1 MTTPFSPVPR
11 PPAQFRAVV
20 NNEEVTVAVQPP
32 AKLKKEAPPSI
43 GRTILIRF
51 IVFLVVCMF
60 GMMIYLGVRQFNPM
74 MMMSMVGM
82 LGMVGAVGGG
92 GHLLGGNNP
101 QGELNIERQDYV
113 THLREQRNN
122 AHAIGRHIHGTQ
134 TAIYPHPDT
143 LESRCGARTLMWTSQ
158 PSNDNQ
164 AVTGTTDR
172 ELAESAQTNAWGT
185 ARIGVG
191 YRRMEPYIKPTA
203 NDAPETYEPIQAA
216 AYMRFIRTHN
226 VIPDCPIGVD
236 IFRKPFIVCMGDQDK
251 LLGTARAMI
260 CSLIDNHAPRNLQV
274 GIITENVEEWEW
286 LKWLPHVLDPTR
298 RDKKG
303 LARLHWATLADYA
316 SDQAHVI
323 QSSGPHSDKRDNS
336 ARKPYRVI
344 FIDIPGE
351 TPDLPAGITGAGLAD
366 HTFIYIRHS

>member
-11 PPAQFRAVV
+11 VPTSFEAKV
-20 NNEEVTVAVQPP
+20 NNSTVAVTVQPP
-32 AKLKKEAPPSI
+32 AKLKREAPPSI

-51 IVFLVVCMF
+51 IVLLMVLMF

-74 MMMSMVGM
+74 MMMSMFGM

-92 GHLLGGNNP
+92 SHLFGGNNP
-101 QGELNIERQDYV
+101 QGELNIERQDYA
-113 THLREQRNN
+113 TQLREQRSN

-143 LESRCGARTLMWTSQ
+143 LESRCGTRTLMWTSQ
-158 PSNDNQ
+158 PPTDTP

-172 ELAESAQTNAWGT
+172 ELAESAQTNPWGS

-203 NDAPETYEPIQAA
+203 NDAPETYEPVQAA

-236 IFRKPFIVCMGDQDK
+236 IFSRPFIVCMGDQDK
-251 LLGTARAMI
+251 LLGAARAMI
-260 CSLIDNHAPRNLQV
+260 CSLVDNHRPGALQL
-274 GIITENVEEWEW
+274 GIITSNVEEWEW
-286 LKWLPHVLDPTR
+286 LKWFPHVLDPTR
-298 RDKKG
+298 RDKNG
-303 LARLHWATLADYA
+303 PARLHWPTLADYA
-316 SDQAHVI
+316 IDQAHVI
-323 QSSGPHSDKRDNS
+323 QSSGPHSGSRGRN
-336 ARKPYRVI
+336 PYHRVI
-344 FIDIPGE
+344 FVDIPGE
-351 TPDLPAGITGAGLAD
+351 EPDLPTGVSSAGLAD
-366 HTFIYIRHS
+366 HTFVYIRHS